1 MADAGNNR
9 NNRTNRN
16 RTRRVRFPNTLPI
29 HKLTPEEHQYIQV
42 IKAEYNDPAIQHEY
56 ANSLNV
62 SNNSKKRIKIA
73 LASFN
78 NPANINQNR
87 TRNLRNS
94 RKSIVESMNRGNYPL
109 LHYLRARHATVPNM
123 QAELNTL
130 ALSQPK
136 KNAIMR
142 RLKESVGRQ
151 HFGVRNSHIL
161 AKAMASSNDP
171 VEIID
176 YISKLDDV
184 PISTQNRLI
193 AQVFYF
199 LEEGMTPQ
207 EANAFRQK
215 VANSSKP
222 FPITSAVLANSGA
235 LE

>member
-9 NNRTNRN
+9 NDRN
-16 RTRRVRFPNTLPI
+16 RTRRVRFPNILPV
-29 HKLTPEEHQYIQV
+29 HKLTIDEQHHIHFAR
-42 IKAEYNDPAIQHEY
+42 AEYNDPAIQQEY
-56 ANSLNV
+56 INSLNV
-62 SNNSKKRIKIA
+62 SNNSKKRMKGA
-73 LASFN
+73 LTIFIN
-78 NPANINQNR
+78 NANINHGL
-87 TRNLRNS
+87 TRNA
-94 RKSIVESMNRGNYPL
+94 RKYREPNIKFMNRENYPL

-151 HFGVRNSHIL
+151 HFGVRNSQIL

-171 VEIID
+171 IAIID

-184 PISTQNRLI
+184 PINTQNRLI

-207 EANAFRQK
+207 EAIAFRQK

-235 LE
+235 LD